1 MYLAGC
7 SEVADD
13 ECDLTGAL
21 FDVKVAEVET
31 TKVRAEKDE
40 LARYIATVP
49 HFCKNNG
56 NHWLLDEFEVSVT
69 QMAYGER
76 VADASE
82 EDGEVVYP
90 GVVGLAGAEGEESGV
105 FFRFVEEFAE
115 LFSLVLG
122 GFLVGSK
129 CFVRLADR
137 ELSDECVGSIES
149 FELDGFAVFSWSENG
164 FSSDCEHPFH
174 QVVLAL

>member
-1 MYLAGC
+1 M
-7 SEVADD
+7 
-13 ECDLTGAL
+13 
-21 FDVKVAEVET
+21 
-31 TKVRAEKDE
+31 
-40 LARYIATVP
+40 
-49 HFCKNNG
+49 
-56 NHWLLDEFEVSVT
+56 T

-76 VADASE
+76 VANASE

-90 GVVGLAGAEGEESGV
+90 GVVGLAGSEGEESGV

-122 GFLVGSK
+122 GFSVGSE
-129 CFVRLADR
+129 CFVWLADG